1 MPKAEDRGERA
12 ILPSL
17 FGKDKTENW
26 EKRRKEL
33 GEILAGEEYGKIPP
47 PLPFRA
53 EILKTQEE
61 FAGKGFMEWLSLH
74 FEREEAAFSF
84 PARLI
89 YPKGG
94 RKFPFFIFA
103 NFSDAVPDRYFPA
116 EEIIDHGFGVLSFC
130 YQDVS
135 ADLDSFGQGAEKL
148 FFSGDRAPSDFGKIS
163 LWAWA
168 MSRLL
173 DYLLQRGLADENRI
187 AAIGHSRL
195 GKTALW
201 AGANDERFSFVFS
214 NNSGCSGAA
223 LSRNKSGETVKIIT
237 DAFPHWFCKNYRKYA
252 DHEASMPFDQHF
264 LLAMIAP
271 RTVAI
276 GAAKEDTWADSRS
289 QYLSCRAAES
299 AYRLFRPG
307 TSFEDDSPRTGKE
320 YGTSGIFFRE
330 REGTHYLSR
339 ADWLY
344 YLRIMEKSAPAKS
357 ENF

>member
-17 FGKDKTENW
+17 FGKDKAENW

-89 YPKGG
+89 FPKGE
-94 RKFPFFIFA
+94 RKFPFLVFA

-135 ADLDSFGQGAEKL
+135 ADLDSFEQGAEKL

-187 AAIGHSRL
+187 AAI
-195 GKTALW
+195 
-201 AGANDERFSFVFS
+201 VF
-214 NNSGCSGAA
+214 GIPAVKGVEFGEGFGAA
-223 LSRNKSGETVKIIT
+223 RLRGSENNDGFCVRDGKISTLTNHCGGILGGIT
-237 DAFPHWFCKNYRKYA
+237 NG
-252 DHEASMPFDQHF
+252 MPLRF
-264 LLAMIAP
+264 
-271 RTVAI
+271 
-276 GAAKEDTWADSRS
+276 
-289 QYLSCRAAES
+289 RAAVKPTPS
-299 AYRLFRPG
+299 IYRPQQSVNLETMEETTLQIQGRHDPCIV
-307 TSFEDDSPRTGKE
+307 PRAVPVMEAAAAIAIYDALLGYQKE
-320 YGTSGIFFRE
+320 R
-330 REGTHYLSR
+330 
-339 ADWLY
+339 
-344 YLRIMEKSAPAKS
+344 M
-357 ENF
+357 